1 MLAWALERFLAAT
14 RDIRGPNKSMVRLTN
29 NLSSVYWNLLKN
41 QYFVSSFRSRDENS
55 SRRLIPFSHR
65 SEFQLGR
72 YSRRLVRGCRHGG
85 SDAQRF
91 VLPLENHSARSA
103 DQSPRDRSVLRADL
117 VEAFL
122 FTGLPRFVMAF
133 SWHWMHREIDVCKET
148 HGFANRPRPS
158 GCGDDTAR

>member
-14 RDIRGPNKSMVRLTN
+14 RDIRGPNTIMVRLTN

-91 VLPLENHSARSA
+91 VLPLEIIVREVQTNRRAIVPFYERTLLRRS
-103 DQSPRDRSVLRADL
+103 SLL
-117 VEAFL
+117 VFHA
-122 FTGLPRFVMAF
+122 
-133 SWHWMHREIDVCKET
+133 S
-148 HGFANRPRPS
+148 
-158 GCGDDTAR
+158 